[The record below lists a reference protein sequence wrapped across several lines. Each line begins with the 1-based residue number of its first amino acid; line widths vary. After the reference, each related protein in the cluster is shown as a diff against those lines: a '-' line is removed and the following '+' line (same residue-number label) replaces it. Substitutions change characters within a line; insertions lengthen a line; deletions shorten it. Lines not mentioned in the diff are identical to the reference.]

1 MWTVLYRK
9 NDNYGPVIQ
18 IADFKP
24 LCGFEVRTPM
34 IVGLKIVVVI
44 IIALVLIFIR
54 SLFCPRYCS
63 KYFISINLF
72 NFQNNPLEYIL

>member
-1 MWTVLYRK
+1 MWIVLYRK

-54 SLFCPRYCS
+54 SLFLVKGRKISFSTREICS
-63 KYFISINLF
+63 
-72 NFQNNPLEYIL
+72 